1 MIYVGEYNPEED
13 TVRTRDTIEAAP
25 KTLEIGLDEFVES
38 QVHLEDEEKEVNENY
53 TSKIINSIIS
63 NIIKENVHK

>member
-1 MIYVGEYNPEED
+1 MIYVGEYNPEDD
-13 TVRTRDTIEAAP
+13 TVRTREEIEATPKTIEM
-25 KTLEIGLDEFVES
+25 GFDEFVEKQS
-38 QVHLEDEEKEVNENY
+38 NLEDTEKEVNENY